1 MEEKKSEFEPF
12 VLDYQRIQNWRSVV
26 QLKNNSKQLWDVT
39 QSKQQWGLLLHQ
51 AIANIHYI
59 DDVEKVLKDLKLNGL
74 IDNEQTQQLSAR
86 INDLLADPEIT
97 PFFSEKWQV
106 LTEREI
112 LSPTGDTY
120 VPDRVL
126 IGEDELY
133 IVDYKTGSKTKEQE
147 HKSKSIIMQDLQQMG
162 YTKIKKFII
171 YTEEQESIASMTPFY
186 NISLKSCKTI
196 SGCFTANGGGVT
208 I

>member
-1 MEEKKSEFEPF
+1 METESERERAGREARDDLEEKKSEFETF

-147 HKSKSIIMQDLQQMG
+147 HKKQINHYAGLLQQMG

-171 YTEEQESIASMTPFY
+171 YTEEQEKV
-186 NISLKSCKTI
+186 LQ
-196 SGCFTANGGGVT
+196 V
-208 I
+208 